1 MRWIVRLLVV
11 LAVAWAGYVVSPY
24 YALYDLARAVDQ
36 RNIEAIKERVNFSA
50 VRISLSRQLVTAYLI
65 ATGRE
70 SELKSQNRGLVVAA
84 GGTLAAPLL
93 AEYVS
98 AEAFADFL
106 AGRKSIGPVSGG
118 AGGGGGVA
126 AALRDSALG
135 IDSLAAAWKL
145 FMAAETRGFRV
156 MSFPVPPDKAPDDQF
171 RLVFRL
177 AGFTWRLVG
186 FEVPKPIQDR
196 LVQEMLKR
204 EGKAA
209 PG

>member
-1 MRWIVRLLVV
+1 MRWIVRILVV
-11 LAVAWAGYVVSPY
+11 LAIAWAVYVISPY
-24 YALYDLARAVDQ
+24 YALYDLARSVDG
-36 RNIEAIKERVNFSA
+36 RDIEAIKARVNFSA

-118 AGGGGGVA
+118 GAGGGLA
-126 AALRDSALG
+126 AAVRDNALG
-135 IDSLAAAWKL
+135 LDSVSAAWKL

-156 MSFPVPPDKAPDDQF
+156 MSFPVPPDKTPDNQF

-186 FEVPKPIQDR
+186 FEVPKAIQDR

-204 EGKAA
+204 EGKPA

>member
-106 AGRKSIGPVSGG
+106 AGRKSI
-118 AGGGGGVA
+118 
-126 AALRDSALG
+126 
-135 IDSLAAAWKL
+135 
-145 FMAAETRGFRV
+145 
-156 MSFPVPPDKAPDDQF
+156 
-171 RLVFRL
+171 
-177 AGFTWRLVG
+177 
-186 FEVPKPIQDR
+186 
-196 LVQEMLKR
+196 
-204 EGKAA
+204 
-209 PG
+209 